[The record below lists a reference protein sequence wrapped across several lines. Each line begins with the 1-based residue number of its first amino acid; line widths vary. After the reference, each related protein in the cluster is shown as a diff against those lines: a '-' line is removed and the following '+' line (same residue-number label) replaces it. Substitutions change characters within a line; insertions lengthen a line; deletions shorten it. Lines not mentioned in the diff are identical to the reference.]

1 MKTHHTLLAIGSSFL
16 ALALPVV
23 AQAPK
28 VVWELSKGIKAPE
41 SAYFDKQTGNIY
53 LSQVGEGGGL
63 GKDGDG
69 VISVLKPDG
78 SVVKK
83 FILDTREDTAACS
96 VERESKKPT
105 QNNSDQAHNL
115 VQVPS

>member
-1 MKTHHTLLAIGSSFL
+1 M
-16 ALALPVV
+16 

-28 VVWELSKGIKAPE
+28 VAWELAKGIKAPE
-41 SAYFDKQTGNIY
+41 SAYYHKETGNIY

-78 SVVKK
+78 TVVNPVSYTH
-83 FILDTREDTAACS
+83 LTL
-96 VERESKKPT
+96 PT
-105 QNNSDQAHNL
+105 KRI
-115 VQVPS
+115 V

>member
-53 LSQVGEGGGL
+53 LSQVGEGE
-63 GKDGDG
+63 
-69 VISVLKPDG
+69 VLARM
-78 SVVKK
+78 V
-83 FILDTREDTAACS
+83 TE
-96 VERESKKPT
+96 
-105 QNNSDQAHNL
+105 
-115 VQVPS
+115 